1 MAKTRKVA
9 EFGSKEHRKKISE
22 ALKAHYRG
30 GSKPAAA
37 GGAKKPHRVAKIERA
52 VSKPIPPEEW
62 GARPTSKPAAKPAAA
77 KEFGTVVEFHGS
89 RFVPHSSTSEPVKVK
104 VKRKLSRA
112 HKIKLRENAAKARA
126 ARAAKI
132 AGRAKA
138 ERRAAREAGRGSV
151 SAKFTPK
158 VKPAAKRPVGRPRKE
173 VKTEVKAEPKRRP
186 GRPRKEVAP
195 AKRPVG
201 RPRKAKKAYDPSKD
215 KGLLI
220 SFPKAEPKRKVGRPR
235 KEVKAPAAKVHNPKK
250 TSPLAGMKAP
260 PVKANNVKIPHGS
273 VKVKTKIMNTPTA
286 RRPAVIV
293 NKTSGKEIGGGVKR
307 VRRAFR

>member
-1 MAKTRKVA
+1 MAKTRNVA
-9 EFGSKEHRKKISE
+9 EFGSKEHRKRISE
-22 ALKAHYRG
+22 GLKAHYRG

-37 GGAKKPHRVAKIERA
+37 GGAKKPHRVAKIERD

-62 GARPTSKPAAKPAAA
+62 GARRVSKPAAKPAAA

-250 TSPLAGMKAP
+250 VSPLAGMKAP

>member
-30 GSKPAAA
+30 ASKPAAA
-37 GGAKKPHRVAKIERA
+37 GGGKKPHRVAKIERA

-132 AGRAKA
+132 ADRAKA
-138 ERRAAREAGRGSV
+138 ERRAAREAGPGSV

-173 VKTEVKAEPKRRP
+173 VKTEVKAEPKRP
-186 GRPRKEVAP
+186 VGRPRKEVAP
-195 AKRPVG
+195 AKRP
-201 RPRKAKKAYDPSKD
+201 
-215 KGLLI
+215 
-220 SFPKAEPKRKVGRPR
+220 VGRPR

>member
-1 MAKTRKVA
+1 MAKTRNVA
-9 EFGSKEHRKKISE
+9 EFGSKEHRKRISE
-22 ALKAHYRG
+22 GLKAHYRG
-30 GSKPAAA
+30 GSKPAAS
-37 GGAKKPHRVAKIERA
+37 GGGKKPHRVAKIERA

-62 GARPTSKPAAKPAAA
+62 GARRVSKPAAKPAAA

-104 VKRKLSRA
+104 VKRKISRA

-132 AGRAKA
+132 ADRAKA

-201 RPRKAKKAYDPSKD
+201 RPRKEVAPAKRP
-215 KGLLI
+215 
-220 SFPKAEPKRKVGRPR
+220 VGRPR

>member
-1 MAKTRKVA
+1 MARTRKVA

-30 GSKPAAA
+30 ASKPAAA
-37 GGAKKPHRVAKIERA
+37 GGGKKPHRVAKIERA
-52 VSKPIPPEEW
+52 VSKPVPPEEW
-62 GARPTSKPAAKPAAA
+62 GARPTSKPAAKPTAA

-104 VKRKLSRA
+104 VKRKISRA
-112 HKIKLRENAAKARA
+112 HRVKLQENAAKARA

-132 AGRAKA
+132 AGRVKA

-201 RPRKAKKAYDPSKD
+201 RPRKEVAPAKRP
-215 KGLLI
+215 
-220 SFPKAEPKRKVGRPR
+220 VGRPR